1 MPYKVTYYT
10 ESETDM
16 TIVISDSK
24 TNREYYN
31 VPEKVA
37 KAVIT
42 LLNECGNS
50 ETKIVTAESET
61 MHYPQVAG
69 FTPVVIAEDKGE

>member
-1 MPYKVTYYT
+1 
-10 ESETDM
+10 M

-31 VPEKVA
+31 VPDKVA

-42 LLNECGNS
+42 LLNECGNIDT
-50 ETKIVTAESET
+50 EIVIAESEAT
-61 MHYPQVAG
+61 
-69 FTPVVIAEDKGE
+69 